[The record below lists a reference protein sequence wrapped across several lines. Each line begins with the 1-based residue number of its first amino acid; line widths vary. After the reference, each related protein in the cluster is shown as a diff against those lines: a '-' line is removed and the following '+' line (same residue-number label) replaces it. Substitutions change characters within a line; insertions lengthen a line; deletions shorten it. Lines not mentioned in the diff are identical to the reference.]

1 MTLLSM
7 VLGVATASAF
17 FLLILS
23 YTQHSMTVGTS
34 CDQEARPSFSSSE
47 RLDLWTGPE
56 SLLGVGHGVCS
67 LLSNWI

>member
-7 VLGVATASAF
+7 VLGVATASGF
-17 FLLILS
+17 FFT

-67 LLSNWI
+67 LLSNWV